1 MGLANGSASV
11 SCGYDAALLLL
22 VLLLP
27 GAFAAW
33 GFERHVQRYG
43 RRLKDWLL
51 RLAGLSAGCLAVG
64 AWPLHWLASSY
75 WDDFTDGTA
84 LPWPV
89 FLAPVAYLAVPA
101 AVGWLLG
108 LLMRPDNSIKRDPR
122 KPLRVRIASVLRRPI
137 LRRAA
142 SKLLGP
148 NRAPTAW
155 DALFDA
161 REAGF
166 IRCRFRSGRWVGGMY
181 AKASPVSSY
190 VGPEGPDQDIYI
202 AYGAEFDQ
210 CTGEPA
216 LQEDEDGLVWLNG
229 GILLKWADIESL
241 EFMPIPAPGQKDPQD
256 VEG

>member
-1 MGLANGSASV
+1 MSS
-11 SCGYDAALLLL
+11 GYDAALLLL

-33 GFERHVQRYG
+33 GFERHAQRYG

-51 RLAGLSAGCLAVG
+51 RLAGLSAVCLAVG
-64 AWPLHWLASSY
+64 AWPLHWVISSY
-75 WDDFTDGTA
+75 WDDFTDGKA
-84 LPWPV
+84 LPWLV
-89 FLAPVAYLAVPA
+89 YLAPVAYLAVPA
-101 AVGWLLG
+101 AVGWWLG
-108 LLMRPDNSIKRDPR
+108 LLMRPRNLLESEPR
-122 KPLRVRIASVLRRPI
+122 KSFRTRLKSALRQPV

-142 SKLLGP
+142 SRLPGP
-148 NRAPTAW
+148 HRAPSAW

-166 IRCRFRSGRWVGGMY
+166 VRCRLRSGRWVGGLY

-202 AYGAEFDQ
+202 AYAAEFDQ
-210 CTGEPA
+210 GTGEPA
-216 LQEDEDGLVWLNG
+216 LKEGEDELVWLNG

-241 EFMPIPAPGQKDPQD
+241 EFMPLAAPRR
-256 VEG
+256 EGSQYDQG

>member
-1 MGLANGSASV
+1 MSS
-11 SCGYDAALLLL
+11 GYDAALLLL

-51 RLAGLSAGCLAVG
+51 RLAGLSAVCLAVG
-64 AWPLHWLASSY
+64 AWPLHWVVSSY
-75 WDDFTDGTA
+75 WDDFIQGRA
-84 LPWPV
+84 LPRYV

-101 AVGWLLG
+101 AVGWSLG
-108 LLMRPDNSIKRDPR
+108 LLMRPRNLIDNEPR
-122 KPLRVRIASVLRRPI
+122 MPLHIRLRSVLRPPI
-137 LRRAA
+137 LRRIA
-142 SKLLGP
+142 STLPAP

-166 IRCRFRSGRWVGGMY
+166 VRCRLRSGRWVGGLY

-202 AYGAEFDQ
+202 AHAAEFDQ
-210 CTGEPA
+210 GTGEPA
-216 LQEDEDGLVWLNG
+216 LREDEDEFVWLNG

-241 EFMPIPAPGQKDPQD
+241 EFMPLAASGR
-256 VEG
+256 EGFRDDQG